1 MITEP
6 DVTFTDYGLAAECV
20 LFTYLLGRRGNRQQL
35 LRTWF
40 AVFFGSLGVA
50 SLFGGTVHGFFLD
63 AETAG
68 HQTLW
73 PATLLAIGVTTLA
86 AWIVGAQIQFSR
98 GVARAISIAAVLQLV
113 GYSVVVMFI
122 VQTFRVA
129 ILNYLPASIFLLVVF
144 FLTYVRVRK
153 GPVLI
158 GLVGIVLTFVA
169 AGVQQAGIVV
179 HPIYF
184 NHNALY
190 HVIQAVALF
199 MIFWSA
205 RWFTVATERLGS
217 RTC

>member
-40 AVFFGSLGVA
+40 
-50 SLFGGTVHGFFLD
+50 LD
-63 AETAG
+63 DETAG
-68 HQTLW
+68 HRVLW

-86 AWIVGAQIQFSR
+86 AWIVGARIQFSR
-98 GVARAISIAAVLQLV
+98 GVARAISIAAVLQFV
-113 GYSVVVMFI
+113 GYCVVVLFI

-129 ILNYLPASIFLLVVF
+129 ILNYLPANIFLLVVF
-144 FLTYVRVRK
+144 FLTYIRVRK
-153 GPVLI
+153 GAVLI
-158 GLVGIVLTFVA
+158 GLVGIVLTFVG

-179 HPIYF
+179 HPVYF

-190 HVIQAVALF
+190 HIIQAAALF

-205 RWFTVATERLGS
+205 RWFTEAPGRLGG

>member
-1 MITEP
+1 
-6 DVTFTDYGLAAECV
+6 
-20 LFTYLLGRRGNRQQL
+20 
-35 LRTWF
+35 
-40 AVFFGSLGVA
+40 
-50 SLFGGTVHGFFLD
+50 
-63 AETAG
+63 
-68 HQTLW
+68 
-73 PATLLAIGVTTLA
+73 
-86 AWIVGAQIQFSR
+86 
-98 GVARAISIAAVLQLV
+98 LQLV

-169 AGVQQAGIVV
+169 AGVQQAGVVV

-184 NHNALY
+184 DHNALY